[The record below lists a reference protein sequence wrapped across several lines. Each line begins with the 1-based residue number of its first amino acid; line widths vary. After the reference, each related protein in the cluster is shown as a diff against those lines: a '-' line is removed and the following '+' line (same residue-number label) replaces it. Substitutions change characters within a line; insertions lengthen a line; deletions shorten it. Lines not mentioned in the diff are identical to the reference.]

1 MIDQVTVN
9 GRLTASVVR
18 LSWSIDGERYSAWID
33 QTSYEPYIR
42 TVVRGCDGA
51 SLAHCSHG
59 FAEAVSVAKRTG
71 LISAYRLREEA
82 TGSLWD
88 RLAALTADRLDASRI
103 VGVLRDRS

>member
-1 MIDQVTVN
+1 MIDQVTVD

-18 LSWSIDGERYSAWID
+18 LSWSMDGERYSAWVD

-42 TVVRGCDGA
+42 TVTRGCDGA

-59 FAEAVSVAKRTG
+59 FAAAVEVAKREG
-71 LISAYRLREEA
+71 SISAYRLREEA